1 MNISK
6 YREPNFSK
14 LRTISLADIYTPK
27 RRASMFSFGFKC
39 GKMQIFIHSLS
50 NEIITV
56 NANAC
61 DKVGDVIDVPVNAV
75 LSHAGRM
82 VDVDHTFE
90 DYDIQNESTINM
102 SMRVFGGAQ
111 LGKAVKGRSK
121 ETKEKKEKGVEQTEE
136 EKQLQERIRRME
148 LNDYQKKLA
157 ATANAQLKEWMAR
170 EQKNSRMNKLKIQ
183 NQWRKLMRLAKV
195 ESLRKDIEILSQN
208 HERDV
213 DRKDAIIQM
222 LDRDLEEAEE
232 QFQMALR
239 SHLLNVD
246 RLIDLQDARLLSLEN
261 EFEKD
266 LRIIENEFKVEKD
279 KIVKQV

>member
-1 MNISK
+1 
-6 YREPNFSK
+6 
-14 LRTISLADIYTPK
+14 
-27 RRASMFSFGFKC
+27 
-39 GKMQIFIHSLS
+39 MQIFIHSLS